1 MSDYH
6 WEEEALGKAYDSR
19 LMKRLINYLKPYK
32 GLFGLGLLFA
42 LMVSAFDLSLPFLTK
57 TAIDQNVILPYRVLE
72 TQQINP
78 SDIAAPIHINDQ
90 LALININ
97 KEESGQRQIWEAN
110 GWLSNE
116 SYLVVA
122 QDAKPEILELVSQHR
137 DVFLQASS
145 GAFYAAEQSL
155 SQLTLAQRTL
165 LRQDDLAQVGTLAL
179 IFLGLLAMRFVSSFS
194 QVYVLQY
201 TGQNVMYDM
210 RREIFGHML
219 KLPVRFFDKNP
230 VGRLV
235 TRGTNDVSAINDMFT
250 DVLVNLIR
258 DVFLIVGIVS
268 IMFVLNWQLTSMI
281 LVVAPILLVLTF
293 VFKSFARKAYREVRK
308 RIAMLNAFLAEN
320 ISGMR
325 IIHLFAQEINN
336 FKKFEEINDAKY
348 NAEMRQTITFAIF
361 NPIIHVMSSIAIA
374 LIIWYG
380 GGQVVQSTL
389 TLGALIAFLSYVR
402 MLFQPINDL
411 SEKFNILQGA
421 MASSERIFML
431 LEEEEEDRGKA
442 QTPEPILGR
451 IEFKDVWFAY
461 NDEDWV
467 LRGVSFA
474 VEPGHTMAIVGATG
488 SGKTTIISLLQ
499 RLYDIQK
506 GQILLDGVDIREYD
520 LDHLRVQMA
529 VVLQDVFLFSG
540 DIAGN
545 IQLQSEEISQEK
557 VKDAARFVS
566 ADKFIEQLDN
576 QYEAEVT
583 ERGSTLSAGQRQL
596 LAFARAIAFDPKVL
610 ILDEATANIDSQT
623 EQIIQSSLK
632 KILQGRTSIV
642 IAHRLSTIRDANQIL
657 VLDQGQLAEQGSH
670 EELIAHGGLYAALY
684 KLQFAELGVRQTAS
698 D

>member
-19 LMKRLINYLKPYK
+19 LMKRLLQYLKPYK

-57 TAIDQNVILPYRVLE
+57 TAIDQNVILSYKVLD
-72 TQQINP
+72 TAQINP
-78 SDIAAPIHINDQ
+78 TEINNAISISDTQ
-90 LALININ
+90 ALININ
-97 KEESGQRQIWEAN
+97 QQDGGQRETWDTN
-110 GWLSNE
+110 GWLSSEN
-116 SYLVVA
+116 YFVVEA
-122 QDAKPEILELVSQHR
+122 NADQKVLDLASSRP
-137 DVFLQASS
+137 DVFIETAS
-145 GAFYAAEQSL
+145 GIFYSSEAQLNTLSL
-155 SQLTLAQRTL
+155 EERTL
-165 LRQDDLAQVGTLAL
+165 VRQNDLAQVGMLAL
-179 IFLGLLAMRFVSSFS
+179 IFLGILGMRFVSSFA

-201 TGQNVMYDM
+201 TGQNIMYDM
-210 RREIFGHML
+210 RRQVFGHLL
-219 KLPVRFFDKNP
+219 KLPVKFFDRNP

-235 TRGTNDVSAINDMFT
+235 TRATNDVSAINDMFT

-258 DVFLIVGIVS
+258 DVFLIIGIVS
-268 IMFVLNWQLTSMI
+268 IMFALNWQLTSMI
-281 LVVAPILLVLTF
+281 LIVAPILLVLTF
-293 VFKSFARKAYREVRK
+293 VFKHFARRAYREVRK
-308 RIAMLNAFLAEN
+308 RIAMLNAYLAEN

-336 FKKFEEINDAKY
+336 FKKFTEINDAKY
-348 NAEMRQTITFAIF
+348 NAEMRQTVTFAIF
-361 NPIIHVMSSIAIA
+361 NPVIHLMSSIAIA

-380 GGQVVQSTL
+380 GGQVVQSSL

-421 MASSERIFML
+421 MASSERIFLL

-442 QTPEPILGR
+442 QRPAPISGH

-467 LRGVSFA
+467 LRGVSFV
-474 VEPGHTMAIVGATG
+474 VEPGQTMAIVGATG

-506 GQILLDGVDIREYD
+506 GSILLDGVDIRDYD
-520 LDHLRVQMA
+520 IDHLRAQMA

-545 IQLQSEEISQEK
+545 IQLQSEDISQEK

-566 ADKFIEQLDN
+566 ADKFIEQLDE
-576 QYEAEVT
+576 QYQAEVT

-632 KILQGRTSIV
+632 KILEGRTSIV
-642 IAHRLSTIRDANQIL
+642 IAHRLSTIRDADQIL
-657 VLDQGQLAEQGSH
+657 VLDQGKLAELGNH

-684 KLQFAELGVRQTAS
+684 ELQFAEMNVPQTAS